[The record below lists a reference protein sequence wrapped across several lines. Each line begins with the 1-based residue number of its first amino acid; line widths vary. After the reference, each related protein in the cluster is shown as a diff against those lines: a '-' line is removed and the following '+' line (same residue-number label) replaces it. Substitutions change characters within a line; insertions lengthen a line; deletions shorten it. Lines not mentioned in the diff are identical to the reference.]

1 MSLHSYMIL
10 GFTYN
15 CYNQKNTR
23 TYLTQVKKTKINL
36 IKDRTRINQPHQ
48 QDKKVAPTVTS
59 PTTSPI
65 TFGLRLEHHQPMCH
79 LLLADSYMFGICWP
93 CLATRL
99 LEGKHKKTQSAPKQ
113 GSPLYYLPAPV
124 ILEAD
129 VPTFKT
135 HSQRLIASSYEKA
148 LHSRDSASKRFN
160 LFNELRMKPKYYI
173 VPPSFFKIILSI
185 NWMNVVK
192 PLCQMIT
199 HLSSLPLLKY
209 EISLWMKMYI
219 FFI

>member
-1 MSLHSYMIL
+1 MSL

-148 LHSRDSASKRFN
+148 LHSRDSASKRFQPIQEAQN
-160 LFNELRMKPKYYI
+160 ETKVLYSTTLLFQDYIIHKLNECCKATL
-173 VPPSFFKIILSI
+173 SNDNSLILI
-185 NWMNVVK
+185 ATVK
-192 PLCQMIT
+192 KTQ
-199 HLSSLPLLKY
+199 
-209 EISLWMKMYI
+209 
-219 FFI
+219 FV